1 MAKQEI
7 RMRVEA
13 NAINEY
19 QLITVGDLERFRVS
33 LLEEI
38 KKIVSGPKTEAQKK
52 WITTSEVRRVFDI
65 SLSKLHALRASRQ
78 LAYMRIG
85 GVIYYDITDIE
96 KMFDRFKTPVK

>member
-7 RMRVEA
+7 RTRVEV

-19 QLITVGDLERFRVS
+19 QLITVGDLERFRIG

-38 KKIVSGPKTEAQKK
+38 KMIVSGPKTQAQKK
-52 WITTSEVRRVFDI
+52 WIKTSEVRRVFDI

-85 GVIYYDITDIE
+85 GVIYYDIADIE
-96 KMFDRFKTPVK
+96 KMFDKFKTPVK